1 MNYVCIWSSIVFNFR
16 VTKLFHFAR
25 AVRLASGTPV
35 GSGKTSRTPLT
46 IPSISGLWASQT
58 NLFQIGLKS
67 CRGRHRKKPP
77 TDSTTGIGSI
87 CPRSSSMRLYLQP
100 VWRHQQTCLQ
110 HRRDFIEEFLLQLN
124 VCNVAE
130 ENFWWKTRN
139 EKKGYLDDVIKK
151 KPDNKERKN
160 NN

>member
-1 MNYVCIWSSIVFNFR
+1 MNYVCILISVVFNFR

-25 AVRLASGTPV
+25 AVRLASGTPA

-46 IPSISGLWASQT
+46 IPSISGSWASQT

-87 CPRSSSMRLYLQP
+87 CPRSSPMRLYLQP
-100 VWRHQQTCLQ
+100 EWQHQQTWFQ
-110 HRRDFIEEFLLQLN
+110 HRRYFIEEFLLQLN

-130 ENFWWKTRN
+130 EIFWWKTKS
-139 EKKGYLDDVIKK
+139 EKKVAPRLSRWCDQKK
-151 KPDNKERKN
+151 AWQQRM
-160 NN
+160 

>member
-1 MNYVCIWSSIVFNFR
+1 M
-16 VTKLFHFAR
+16 
-25 AVRLASGTPV
+25 PV

-46 IPSISGLWASQT
+46 IPSISGSWASQT

-87 CPRSSSMRLYLQP
+87 CPRSSLMRLYLQP
-100 VWRHQQTCLQ
+100 EWRRHQQTCFQ

-130 ENFWWKTRN
+130 ENFLWKTRS

-151 KPDNKERKN
+151 SLTTKNVKIMTKQSYFLLSVISWLVFSSLPDSRDFWS
-160 NN
+160 